1 MEAVRALGGATGH
14 CVYKQLFSAAERL
27 GLKLRPQIDELLQ
40 QLGDVTV
47 ADDASTQLLSRE
59 QSIKGVAQNRFD
71 GSSVVIQGHSSSRLA
86 SVAGNCQELQLPA
99 VRALT
104 DKFSSQHLLLRT
116 LQSIIRMRD
125 TMKQRRATSTRGSI
139 LLQQAADMQQQQQ
152 LNPDATQSQLADAN
166 AIIESSAL
174 IEPQRT
180 EHDDIDSLEKTP
192 LSQLLTSLEPLWTAL
207 SNCLSR
213 LSDASDPHAV
223 LALQPAAEAFFL
235 VHASESK
242 KTIEVS
248 SFAQIFGSFLLYC
261 NLFF

>member
-14 CVYKQLFSAAERL
+14 CVYKQLFSASERL
-27 GLKLRPQIDELLQ
+27 GLKLRPQIDELMV

-47 ADDASTQLLSRE
+47 ADDASTQLLTRE

-71 GSSVVIQGHSSSRLA
+71 GTSVVIQGSSRIA

-104 DKFSSQHLLLRT
+104 DKFSNQHLLLRT

-125 TMKQRRATSTRGSI
+125 TMKQRRATSNRATL
-139 LLQQAADMQQQQQ
+139 LLQQAANVQQSTDTDTITTVIESQQQ
-152 LNPDATQSQLADAN
+152 
-166 AIIESSAL
+166 
-174 IEPQRT
+174 
-180 EHDDIDSLEKTP
+180 DDIDALEKTP
-192 LSQLLTSLEPLWTAL
+192 LSQLLTSLDPLWTAL

-235 VHASESK
+235 VHASESRR
-242 KTIEVS
+242 TIDVS
-248 SFAQIFGSFLLYC
+248 IINVCRLKHLI
-261 NLFF
+261 